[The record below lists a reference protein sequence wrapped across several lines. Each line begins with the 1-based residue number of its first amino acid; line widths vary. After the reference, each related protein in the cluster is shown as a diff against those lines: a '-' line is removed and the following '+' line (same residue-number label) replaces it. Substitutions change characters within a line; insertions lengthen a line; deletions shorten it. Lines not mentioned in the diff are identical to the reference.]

1 MKNPLIFA
9 LIILFLTLTFSCNK
23 CKHDK
28 PRVSQ
33 IELRKEDSIKIKIH
47 RYEKAL
53 FSIDKENLKNG
64 LRKIQRE
71 YRFFLDG
78 DLNDN
83 RNIMQIKSFISDP
96 LLVNLYNDCL
106 KYYPDVKDLESQFSK
121 AFSYIKYNFPDKK
134 LPKVFT
140 YVSGMDYDYP
150 VKYAD
155 SALIVA
161 LDMYYGNNYSYYRQL
176 GQPYYR
182 QLRFRKEYILPDCMK
197 EIGKTMIDNSKGDK
211 KFIDFI
217 VYAGKLLYFLDAT
230 LPETQDSLKIGYTSL
245 QMAWCTKNEPNI
257 WSFIIDRNLLYTT
270 DPSPITK
277 FCVDGPFTPFF
288 SKQSPPRLGEWIGWQ
303 IVRAYMEKNKNI
315 SMKELFT
322 NQDPQDILMKSGY
335 KPKK

>member
-1 MKNPLIFA
+1 MAKLSLST
-9 LIILFLTLTFSCNK
+9 LIILFVVLSFSCNK
-23 CKHDK
+23 CQHEK

-33 IELRKEDSIKIKIH
+33 IELRKEDSIKIRIH

-53 FSIDKENLKNG
+53 FAVDKNNLKSG

-71 YRFFLDG
+71 YHFFLAG

-83 RNIMQIKSFISDP
+83 DVKQIRDYLTDP
-96 LLVNLYNDCL
+96 LLLNLYNDCL
-106 KYYPDVKDLESQFSK
+106 KFYPDVKNLELQFSK

-134 LPKVFT
+134 IPEVFT
-140 YVSGMDYDYP
+140 YVSGMDYDNP
-150 VKYAD
+150 IRYAD
-155 SALIVA
+155 SVLLVA
-161 LDMYYGNNYSYYRQL
+161 LDMYYGNNYSYYRKL
-176 GQPYYR
+176 GQPFYR
-182 QLRFRKEYILPDCMK
+182 QNRFRKDYILPDCMK

-230 LPETQDSLKIGYTSL
+230 LPDTQDSLKIGYTSQ
-245 QMAWCTKNEPNI
+245 QMAWCIKNEPNV

-270 DPSPITK
+270 EPGAITK

-303 IVRAYMEKNKNI
+303 IVRGYMENNKNI
-315 SMKELFT
+315 SMKALFT
-322 NQDPQDILMKSGY
+322 NQDAQEILLKSKY